1 MKVGR
6 MLVLAVVLVAALVL
20 AGCEVSVSTANIG
33 DAWMSSDEAGKERT
47 AVFAQDAV
55 FYAQVQLRNAPDD
68 TKLKASWVAV
78 EAEDVEPNYVIYET
92 EFVSGNGQVTFD
104 LSNNN
109 LWPKGKYKADI
120 YLNDKLAKTLEFEVR

>member
-47 AVFAQDAV
+47 TVFAQDAV

-92 EFVSGNGQVTFD
+92 EFVSGSGQVIFD

>member
-6 MLVLAVVLVAALVL
+6 MLVLAAVLVAALVL

-47 AVFAQDAV
+47 TVFAQDAV

-92 EFVSGNGQVTFD
+92 EFVSGSGQVTFD

>member
-6 MLVLAVVLVAALVL
+6 MLVLAAVLVAALVL

-47 AVFAQDAV
+47 TAFAQDAV

-92 EFVSGNGQVTFD
+92 EFVSGSGQVTFD

>member
-6 MLVLAVVLVAALVL
+6 MLVLVAVLLAALAL

-33 DAWMSSDEAGKERT
+33 DVWMSSDEAGKERT
-47 AVFAQDAV
+47 NTFAQDAV
-55 FYAQVQLRNAPDD
+55 LYAQVQLRNAPDD
-68 TKLKASWVAV
+68 TKLKAAWIAV
-78 EAEDVEPNYVIYET
+78 DAEDVEPNYVIYET
-92 EFVSGNGQVTFD
+92 EFVPGSGQVTFD

-120 YLNDKLAKTLEFEVR
+120 YLNDKLAKTVEFEVR